1 MKKTFL
7 ILILILSI
15 ATFLRFFKL
24 SSLPPALNWDEVSH
38 GFNAY
43 SIITSGKDE
52 WGQRFPLTA
61 FRAYGDYKLPLY
73 IYLTAPF
80 TLFGLNEWTVRLV
93 SALSGIGSV
102 ALTFF
107 LVQKLFKNYKV
118 SFLASLLLA
127 ISPWHIMLSRAAFEA
142 NLALFLVIFGTWLF
156 FCGLGKKTYLLLAF
170 LVFGLTFFT
179 YNSAKIFVPILVF
192 TLIIFY
198 KKEFLK
204 NFKVT
209 ILCACIFL
217 ALLAPHLVLLLT
229 SEGQARFFWSMILDQ
244 GAINRINELR
254 SASNLPS
261 FLPAAIYNKPIYF
274 LTDFFRNWVS
284 HFSPDFLFFK
294 GGNNFQYSIPGRGLM
309 FLIEAPFLVI
319 GFFGLLLSKKKNA
332 ALVLVWFAIGPIAAS
347 VTRDSPNVLRSI
359 LILPSPQVISAF
371 GFVIFSAYVL
381 KFGRKYYYLVWI
393 LFFFSLVFF
402 LSNFLFDYFGDYR
415 KNYSFAWQYG
425 YKDVAGYIN
434 ENYKN
439 YDNIIITKKYGEPHE
454 FLLFYLKWSPQK
466 YQKDQNLIRYFRSNW
481 YWVDRFDKFYFVNDW
496 EIKEKAPKIANG
508 RTLLITSPDNFPNG
522 AEKIKTIYFLD
533 SKKAFEF
540 FKL

>member
-102 ALTFF
+102 AFTFL

-142 NLALFLVIFGTWLF
+142 NLALFLVVFGTWLF
-156 FCGLGKKTYLLLAF
+156 FCGLDKKTYLPLAF

-179 YNSAKIFVPILVF
+179 YNSAKIFVPIIVF

-198 KKEFLK
+198 KREFLK
-204 NFKVT
+204 NLKVA
-209 ILCACIFL
+209 ILSICIFL
-217 ALLAPHLVLLLT
+217 GLLAPHLILLLT
-229 SEGQARFFWSMILDQ
+229 SEGQARFFWSTILDQ

-254 SASNLPS
+254 STSNLPS
-261 FLPAAIYNKPIYF
+261 FLPEAIYNKPICF
-274 LTDFFRNWVS
+274 LTAFFKNWVS

-294 GGNNFQYSIPGRGLM
+294 GGSNFQYSIPGRGLM
-309 FLIEAPFLVI
+309 FLIEAPFLII
-319 GFFGLLLSKKKNA
+319 GFFSLLLSKKKNA

-359 LILPSPQVISAF
+359 LTLPSPQVISAF
-371 GFVIFSAYVL
+371 GFIIFSTYVL
-381 KFGRKYYYLVWI
+381 KFGRKYYYSVWV
-393 LFFFSLVFF
+393 LFFFALVFF

-425 YKDVAGYIN
+425 YKDVASYIN

-439 YDNIIITKKYGEPHE
+439 YDTIILTKKYGEPHE

-481 YWVDRFDKFYFVNDW
+481 YWVDRFGKFYFVNDW
-496 EIKEKAPKIANG
+496 EVKEKTPKIANS

-522 AEKIKTIYFLD
+522 AEKINTTYFLD
-533 SKKAFEF
+533 GKKAFEF